1 MLKKHLKIAFRN
13 FTYDFIY
20 GDTNTALGMPNSIV
34 LSEPLAHNFFGK
46 DNPVEKSIV
55 VIHLLVNLI
64 IQLKVFSEPAGINLT
79 SPLFSSLHHWHGG
92 L

>member
-55 VIHLLVNLI
+55 VNSPFGEFNYTV
-64 IQLKVFSEPAGINLT
+64 KGVFRTGYC
-79 SPLFSSLHHWHGG
+79 
-92 L
+92 